1 MYDAFHQACSTG
13 PNQATGFLAQQHNLQ
28 KKHLR
33 ESRLFCNRFSKKNA
47 RNLVMLSEPAFGA
60 QVVKSSATAGVAIIG
75 LCLTGPVMVTGAVI
89 TLGFDV
95 AMETVKQLGPSNDS
109 NADTV
114 VVGFKQAAA
123 TDAVGV
129 AGSVQQVSLGTTK
142 EILRQTLR
150 YPQKSSVFRSVAASG
165 AQLDFLMK
173 ALGYFTADVTLYTE
187 GSAIESSYDRMQAVR
202 RTN

>member
-1 MYDAFHQACSTG
+1 
-13 PNQATGFLAQQHNLQ
+13 
-28 KKHLR
+28 
-33 ESRLFCNRFSKKNA
+33 
-47 RNLVMLSEPAFGA
+47 MLSEPAFGA

-173 ALGYFTADVTLYTE
+173 ALGYFTADVTLY
-187 GSAIESSYDRMQAVR
+187 GG
-202 RTN
+202 